1 MRSLS
6 SSSRKVKIVEVGP
19 RDGLQNEPVLIDT
32 DVRVSGRIFFL
43 FHVHHKTNTQVKI
56 ELIDRLA
63 KSGLTCVEST
73 AFVSPKWVP
82 QMKDAKEVLS
92 RIVKYPDCT
101 YPVLTPNMKGLEAAI
116 EAGATEVAV
125 RIICF

>member
-1 MRSLS
+1 MMSTPSNR
-6 SSSRKVKIVEVGP
+6 VKIVEVGP

-32 DVRVSGRIFFL
+32 DV
-43 FHVHHKTNTQVKI
+43 KI

-63 KSGLTCVEST
+63 KSGLRCVEST

-82 QMKDAKEVLS
+82 QMKDATEVLS
-92 RIVKYPDCT
+92 RIVRYPDCS

-125 RIICF
+125 RLIFSVSTNIIFL

>member
-1 MRSLS
+1 M
-6 SSSRKVKIVEVGP
+6 
-19 RDGLQNEPVLIDT
+19 
-32 DVRVSGRIFFL
+32 
-43 FHVHHKTNTQVKI
+43 
-56 ELIDRLA
+56 
-63 KSGLTCVEST
+63 EST